1 MSATSERLD
10 LIVVSPHLDDAV
22 LSCGGRLAAT
32 SESGGRARVVTLFA
46 GDDPV
51 DPVNPLANE
60 LRRIWELEP
69 GEVMAARR
77 AEDLEACR
85 RLGVE
90 ADQRTLLEALYRTN
104 SAGAPLYP
112 TLRSL
117 YGSLSPQDAAS
128 VERIAVELRELPPT
142 GLLLAPL
149 GVGGHVDHL
158 VVRHAAE
165 ASGREVAFYEEFP
178 YSEWKWFAV
187 ARALGRKRDWRPE
200 SMPLTAELLERK
212 REAILAYR
220 SQVPAMFRA
229 EGRLGK
235 QLRRHARRAGG
246 ERIWR
251 PVAAPAP
258 GPR

>member
-1 MSATSERLD
+1 MSATDGRID

-32 SESGGRARVVTLFA
+32 AEAGGRARVVTLFA

-51 DPVNPLANE
+51 DPVNPLAIE

-69 GEVMAARR
+69 GKVMAARR

-90 ADQRTLLEALYRTN
+90 ADHRDLPEALYRTN
-104 SAGAPLYP
+104 ADGSPLYP

-117 YGSLSPQDAAS
+117 YGSLSQEDGEATNRA
-128 VERIAVELRELPPT
+128 EALIRELPPT
-142 GLLLAPL
+142 DLLLAPL

-158 VVRHAAE
+158 LVRRAAE
-165 ASGREVAFYEEFP
+165 QSGRQVAFYEEFP
-178 YSEWKWFAV
+178 YAEWKWFAV
-187 ARALGRKRDWRPE
+187 SRALGRKRDWRPE
-200 SMPLTAELLERK
+200 SMPLPAALLERK

-251 PVAAPAP
+251 PLAAPAP
-258 GPR
+258 GR